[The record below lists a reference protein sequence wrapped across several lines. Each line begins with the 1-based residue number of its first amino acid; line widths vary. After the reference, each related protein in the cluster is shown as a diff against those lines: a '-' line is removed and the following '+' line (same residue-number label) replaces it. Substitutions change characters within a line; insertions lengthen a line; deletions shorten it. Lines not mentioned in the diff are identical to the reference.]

1 MGVDDRITK
10 RHEREPFGCARG
22 FSDDAWQV
30 LESPPPHGNWPQSYD
45 PYSVRPTATQ
55 LRAIY
60 RMNRQYSYSREEFII
75 RGGAL
80 TEIPS
85 PRRVILS
92 LKRGFS
98 AVGLLHARRSS
109 GRPPFG
115 LDEISAISVSKISS
129 SSAPVDFIARSA
141 FKRV

>member
-1 MGVDDRITK
+1 MRARILGRRLASPRKPASAQQLAPVLRSLLGTSDRHAIA
-10 RHEREPFGCARG
+10 RHLSYESAILLLQRG
-22 FSDDAWQV
+22 
-30 LESPPPHGNWPQSYD
+30 
-45 PYSVRPTATQ
+45 
-55 LRAIY
+55 IY
-60 RMNRQYSYSREEFII
+60 HPR
-75 RGGAL
+75 GAL

-85 PRRVILS
+85 PPRRIILS

-98 AVGLLHARRSS
+98 AVRLLHARRSS

-115 LDEISAISVSKISS
+115 LDEISAISVSKINS